1 MKKKRPIK
9 IAIVGV
15 GKIACDQHLPAI
27 WASDEFEL
35 VASAS
40 LGDTVAGWPGFRSI
54 DDMLAA
60 VPKIE
65 AVALCVPP
73 QYRYMAARAA
83 LLAGKHVLMEKPP
96 GATLSEVE
104 DLQALAARQVCTL
117 FASWHSRH
125 APAVQPAKAFL
136 AEWPPLGVQ
145 IIWREDVRVWH
156 PGQEWIWQA
165 GGLGVFDPGINALSI
180 LTEILPSRVFL
191 QRATL
196 GFPANRAAPIMAEL
210 FFQDADG
217 MQVHAD
223 FDWRETT
230 QQRWDIVV
238 QTAAGELRL
247 GDGGASLWRQGVA
260 QVLGE
265 DKEYPSLYR
274 HFAALIRDGRSDVDL
289 SPLRHVADAFML
301 GLHTQLGLFDH

>member
-180 LTEILPSRVFL
+180 LTEILQSRVFL

-238 QTAAGELRL
+238 QTVAGELRL

-260 QVLGE
+260 QALGE